1 MTQIEQLTTATTRD
15 EARAA
20 LAGLTVTQIRKIY
33 MIVLASLPAS
43 PFISTPVGRTKRE
56 LTTNLVELVIG
67 RRLDSLAIERAVW
80 S

>member
-1 MTQIEQLTTATTRD
+1 MAQIEQLTTATTRD

-67 RRLDSLAIERAVW
+67 RRLDSLAIERAVQG
-80 S
+80 